1 LKNPVRQ
8 VGLNRA
14 LSHEKSPTMPLP
26 TRRAIRPDSRHH
38 RQARRQR
45 LSRSGRGHRV
55 RRFWGLLGAMSLI
68 VLIVSVLFATL
79 SSQHHGWVM
88 PMLYI
93 SIACVVVS
101 ILAMLFMS

>member
-1 LKNPVRQ
+1 
-8 VGLNRA
+8 
-14 LSHEKSPTMPLP
+14 MPLP

-38 RQARRQR
+38 REARRQR
-45 LSRSGRGHRV
+45 LSRSARGHRI
-55 RRFWGLLGAMSLI
+55 RGFWGLLGVLSLI
-68 VLIVSVLFATL
+68 ALIISVVFATL

-101 ILAMLFMS
+101 ILATLFMG